1 MHKSEEN
8 LVGRKCHEPKAE
20 RAIILGDWERRQK
33 MKPESCL
40 VQAVKGLNWQAKE
53 SGFMSRKFLAI
64 ISHIVFVPRFLSSFF
79 ETPITYALYF
89 SCNFKSLMF
98 FVSVLYTSPL

>member
-20 RAIILGDWERRQK
+20 RAIILGNWERRQK

-40 VQAVKGLNWQAKE
+40 VQAVKGLN
-53 SGFMSRKFLAI
+53 
-64 ISHIVFVPRFLSSFF
+64 
-79 ETPITYALYF
+79 
-89 SCNFKSLMF
+89 
-98 FVSVLYTSPL
+98 